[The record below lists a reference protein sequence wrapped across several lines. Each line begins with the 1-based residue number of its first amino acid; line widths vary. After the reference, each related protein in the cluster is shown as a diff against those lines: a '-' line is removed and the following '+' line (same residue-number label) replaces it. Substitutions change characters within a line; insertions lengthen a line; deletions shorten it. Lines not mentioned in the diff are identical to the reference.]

1 VLLLTLEKSDI
12 MKYCFQIGLILLIC
26 ISDLQ
31 AQKDVNISKKDF
43 MTDKQGFK
51 EAWRHL
57 LNGDDYFKA
66 KGVFYGYAFEEYL
79 KASTYN
85 RLSPELNYKIGLAAL
100 FSDNKEKAAEYLLRA
115 FTLKNEVS
123 DDILLF
129 AGRALQYTGQYKEA
143 IEKLNGYLNAPH
155 KKSDKYVPEAKKYI
169 EECNSALGLVKDTIN
184 RIEIKN
190 IGSNINSNA
199 DDYSEL
205 ISVDGKTM
213 LFASRRELSKKST
226 YYEDTKFDENI
237 LMSGLNGN
245 SWELA
250 YSAGKKLNTKYC
262 EAPLYLNNTG
272 DVLYV
277 YTGYERGGDIMAS
290 EKKNRE
296 WKAPKPVKFKINTAG
311 SETSFTFAPSGDQ
324 IWFVSDKR
332 KLNIGGK
339 DIYSSRRI
347 DQRKWTKP
355 EKAGMSINSAYDEE
369 SIRFSRD
376 GDTLWFASMG
386 HNTIG
391 GFDIFY
397 SVKNQNGEWNQAVN
411 CGNSVNTPWDELF
424 YFPSP
429 VDDSS
434 FYFVSNRSGG
444 LGGLDIYHGRILP
457 PEPVI
462 VPVLPPKPD
471 TVIIRDTIIIVK
483 EIIQPPV
490 VVPEPPKEEVIY
502 VIGKIKDSETSEP
515 ILAKIDLI
523 DLSSDMV
530 IATTASSDVDGSYRM
545 KLPAKKSYMID
556 IRGSGYLSDMKRIN
570 IPETYKE
577 EVYNLDV
584 SLIKVKVGKKVVLN
598 NILFET
604 GKSILTTASFVELD
618 RLLNILQDE
627 PLMRIEIS
635 GHTDITGSLAL
646 NNKLSEDRAR
656 AVVEYLVQK
665 GIDRSRLEFKGFG
678 PSQPIADNA
687 TSAGRAKNRRVEFK
701 ILEF

>member
-1 VLLLTLEKSDI
+1 
-12 MKYCFQIGLILLIC
+12 MLLIC

-31 AQKDVNISKKDF
+31 AQKNVSISRKDF

-51 EAWRHL
+51 EAWKHL

-66 KGVFYGYAFEEYL
+66 KGIFYGYAFEEYL
-79 KASTYN
+79 KASSYN
-85 RLSPELNYKIGLAAL
+85 RLNPELNYKIGLAAL
-100 FSDNKEKAAEYLLRA
+100 NSDNKEKAAEYLLRA

-123 DDILLF
+123 EDILLF
-129 AGRALQYTGQYKEA
+129 TGRALQYTGQYKEA
-143 IEKLNGYLNAPH
+143 VEKLNGYLNAPG
-155 KKSDKYVPEAKKYI
+155 KKSDKYVAEAKKYI
-169 EECNSALGLVKDTIN
+169 EECNSALVMVKDTVN
-184 RIEIKN
+184 TIEIKN

-205 ISVDGKTM
+205 ISADGKTM

-237 LMSGLNGN
+237 FMSGLNGN
-245 SWELA
+245 TWELA
-250 YSAGKKLNTKYC
+250 FSAGKKLNTKYC
-262 EAPLYLNNTG
+262 EAPLYLSNSG

-277 YTGYERGGDIMAS
+277 YTGYERGGDIRVT
-290 EKKNRE
+290 EQKNRE
-296 WKAPKPVKFKINTAG
+296 WKTPGPVKFKINTAG

-339 DIYSSRRI
+339 DIYFSRRI

-355 EKAGMSINSAYDEE
+355 ENAGMSINSAYDEE
-369 SIRFSRD
+369 SIRFSGD
-376 GDTLWFASMG
+376 GDTIWFASMG

-397 SVKNQNGEWNQAVN
+397 SVKDQNGEWNQAVN

-429 VDDSS
+429 ADDSS

-444 LGGLDIYHGRILP
+444 LGGLDIYRGRILP

-483 EIIQPPV
+483 EIVQPPV
-490 VVPEPPKEEVIY
+490 VVPEPPKEEGLY
-502 VIGKIKDSETSEP
+502 VIGRIKDSETSEP

-530 IATTASSDVDGSYRM
+530 ISTTASSDVDGSYRL

-570 IPETYKE
+570 IPETFKE
-577 EVYNLDV
+577 AVYNLDV

-665 GIDRSRLEFKGFG
+665 GTDRSRLEFKGFG

>member
-1 VLLLTLEKSDI
+1 
-12 MKYCFQIGLILLIC
+12 MLLIC

-31 AQKDVNISKKDF
+31 AQKNVSISRKDF

-51 EAWRHL
+51 EAWKHL

-66 KGVFYGYAFEEYL
+66 KGIFYGYAFEEYL
-79 KASTYN
+79 KASSYN
-85 RLSPELNYKIGLAAL
+85 RLNPELNYKIGLAAL
-100 FSDNKEKAAEYLLRA
+100 NSDNKEKAAEYLLRA

-123 DDILLF
+123 EDILLF
-129 AGRALQYTGQYKEA
+129 TGRALQYTGQYKEA
-143 IEKLNGYLNAPH
+143 VEKLNGYLNAPG
-155 KKSDKYVPEAKKYI
+155 KKSDKYVAEAKKYI
-169 EECNSALGLVKDTIN
+169 EECNSALVMVKDTVN
-184 RIEIKN
+184 TIEINN

-205 ISVDGKTM
+205 ISADGKTM

-237 LMSGLNGN
+237 FMSGLNGN
-245 SWELA
+245 TWELA
-250 YSAGKKLNTKYC
+250 FSAGKKLNTKYC
-262 EAPLYLNNTG
+262 EAPLYLSNSG

-277 YTGYERGGDIMAS
+277 YTGYERGGDIRVT
-290 EKKNRE
+290 EQKNRE
-296 WKAPKPVKFKINTAG
+296 WKTPGPVKFKINTAG

-339 DIYSSRRI
+339 DIYFSRRI

-355 EKAGMSINSAYDEE
+355 ENAGMSINSAYDEE
-369 SIRFSRD
+369 SIRFSGD
-376 GDTLWFASMG
+376 GDTIWFASMG

-397 SVKNQNGEWNQAVN
+397 SVKDQNGEWNQAVN

-429 VDDSS
+429 ADDSS

-444 LGGLDIYHGRILP
+444 LGGLDIYRGRILP

-483 EIIQPPV
+483 EIVQPPV
-490 VVPEPPKEEVIY
+490 VVPEPPKEEGLY
-502 VIGKIKDSETSEP
+502 VIGRIKDSETSEP

-530 IATTASSDVDGSYRM
+530 ISTTASSDVDGSYRL

-570 IPETYKE
+570 IPETFKE
-577 EVYNLDV
+577 AVYNLDV

-665 GIDRSRLEFKGFG
+665 GTDRSRLEFKGFG